1 MASQLLIPLLV
12 TLLSYVLLF
21 LTRWLYH
28 EFTSPLR
35 GLPGPKSANW
45 IVGQF
50 FRLNANETVVTA
62 RWREEFGPNFL
73 FSTLFN
79 KKELYTSD
87 IKAISHIT
95 SNATIYKKGPVSI
108 RLLTVLFGKGILSVE
123 DDEHR
128 KQADTKANG
137 DICGAIHP
145 GTLRDLWFREI
156 KAGKD
161 SKQIGDDKNMARIE
175 VSHWLD
181 RATLD
186 MIGHA
191 GFNYQFDALAS
202 NGQQNKLNQA
212 VNQIFDSPNTPR
224 MFAWRIAQA
233 MVPVLRFL
241 PFPGQKA
248 FDSAQA
254 TLLETSNQLLL
265 DGKAALEVTGSEKDI
280 SSRRD
285 LFSLLLKANM
295 DADLPSTSRL
305 SDAEVVAQ
313 IPAFLV
319 AGHATTSIALSWA
332 LHELS
337 LNRGCQTRLREEL
350 LTVSSDN
357 PTVEELN
364 ALPYLQQVVQETM
377 RVHAPVVS
385 VRRTAM
391 ENDALPLGTP
401 YTDKNGVIHDSLPIR
416 KGQKI
421 CIPLLAVN
429 IDKTLWGEDAA
440 EFKPERWEH
449 LPGAVQAIPGVWSNL
464 MTFFAGHRH
473 CIGFRFSL
481 AEQKAALFT
490 LIRAFEFEPAV
501 PKEDIG
507 SMSAPQRPFVLSERE
522 KGAQMP
528 LIIVRTPYLHYPYPL
543 VSGGKDRLLSHPG
556 RKRRPGLSILLRSQT
571 TYISG
576 NAVRVIAK

>member
-12 TLLSYVLLF
+12 TLLSYVLLY
-21 LTRWLYH
+21 LSRWLYH
-28 EFTSPLR
+28 ELTSPLR
-35 GLPGPKSANW
+35 GLPGPKSPNW
-45 IVGQF
+45 IVGHF
-50 FRLNANETVVTA
+50 FRLNANEAAVTT

-73 FSTLFN
+73 FATLFN

-87 IKAISHIT
+87 IKAINHIT
-95 SNATIYKKGPVSI
+95 SSATIYKKGPASV
-108 RLLTVLFGKGILSVE
+108 RVLTALFGRGVLSVE

-128 KQADTKANG
+128 KQRRLLNPAFGMTQ
-137 DICGAIHP
+137 IRRQTEIFVERSIQ
-145 GTLRDLWFREI
+145 LRDLWIRQI

-161 SKQIGDDKNMARIE
+161 SKQSEEMARIE

-181 RATLD
+181 RAALD

-191 GFNYQFDALAS
+191 GFNYEFNALAS

-212 VNQIFDSPNTPR
+212 VNQLFHSPNTSR
-224 MFAWRIAQA
+224 MIAWRIVQA

-241 PFPGQKA
+241 PFPGLKA

-254 TLLETSNQLLL
+254 TLFETSNQLLL
-265 DGKAALEVTGSEKDI
+265 DGKAALKATGSEKDI

-295 DADLPSTSRL
+295 DADSPSTSRI

-319 AGHATTSIALSWA
+319 AGHETTSTALSWA
-332 LHELS
+332 LHALS
-337 LNRGCQTRLREEL
+337 LNRGCQTKLREEL

-357 PTVEELN
+357 PTVDELN
-364 ALPYLQQVVQETM
+364 ALPYLQQVIQETL
-377 RVHAPVVS
+377 RVHAPVVA
-385 VRRTAM
+385 VRRMAM

-421 CIPLLAVN
+421 YIPLLAVN

-464 MTFFAGHRH
+464 MTFFAGPHH

-507 SMSAPQRPFVLSERE
+507 SISNPQRPFVLSEQE
-522 KGAQMP
+522 KGDQMP
-528 LIIVRTPYLHYPYPL
+528 LIVRLHA
-543 VSGGKDRLLSHPG
+543 
-556 RKRRPGLSILLRSQT
+556 GL
-571 TYISG
+571 
-576 NAVRVIAK
+576 

>member
-12 TLLSYVLLF
+12 TLLSYVLLY
-21 LTRWLYH
+21 LTRRLYH

-35 GLPGPKSANW
+35 ALPGPKSANW
-45 IVGQF
+45 IVGNF
-50 FRLNANETVVTA
+50 FRLNANEAAVTT

-73 FSTLFN
+73 FATLFN
-79 KKELYTSD
+79 EKELYTSD
-87 IKAISHIT
+87 IKAINHIT
-95 SNATIYKKGPVSI
+95 SNATIYQKGPTSLRV
-108 RLLTVLFGKGILSVE
+108 LAALFGRGILSVE
-123 DDEHR
+123 NDEHR
-128 KQADTKANG
+128 NQAGFHSSNNNPAFGMIQIRRQTE
-137 DICGAIHP
+137 IFVERSIL
-145 GTLRDLWFREI
+145 LRDLWIRET
-156 KAGKD
+156 KTGKD
-161 SKQIGDDKNMARIE
+161 SKQIGDDKKMARIE

-181 RATLD
+181 RAALD

-191 GFNYQFDALAS
+191 GFNYQFNALAS
-202 NGQQNKLNQA
+202 NGQQNKLNRA
-212 VNQIFDSPNTPR
+212 VNQIFHSPNTPR
-224 MFAWRIAQA
+224 MFAWRIVQA

-241 PFPGQKA
+241 PFPGLKA

-254 TLLETSNQLLL
+254 TLFETSNQLLL
-265 DGKAALEVTGSEKDI
+265 DGKAALKATGSEKDI

-295 DADLPSTSRL
+295 ETDLPGTSRL

-319 AGHATTSIALSWA
+319 AGHETTSTALSWA

-337 LNRGCQTRLREEL
+337 LNSGCQTKLREEL

-364 ALPYLQQVVQETM
+364 ALPYLQQVIQETL
-377 RVHAPVVS
+377 RVHAPVVG
-385 VRRTAM
+385 VRRMAM
-391 ENDALPLGTP
+391 ADDALPLGTP
-401 YTDKNGVIHDSLPIR
+401 YTDKNGVIQDSLPIR
-416 KGQKI
+416 KGQRI
-421 CIPLLAVN
+421 YIPLLAVN

-449 LPGAVQAIPGVWSNL
+449 LPGTVQAIPGVWSNL
-464 MTFFAGHRH
+464 MTFFAGPHH

-501 PKEDIG
+501 PKGDIG
-507 SMSAPQRPFVLSERE
+507 SISAPQRPFVLSERE
-522 KGAQMP
+522 KGDQMP
-528 LIIVRTPYLHYPYPL
+528 LIVRLHA
-543 VSGGKDRLLSHPG
+543 
-556 RKRRPGLSILLRSQT
+556 GL
-571 TYISG
+571 
-576 NAVRVIAK
+576 

>member
-95 SNATIYKKGPVSI
+95 SNATYI
-108 RLLTVLFGKGILSVE
+108 RKDPSPFDFSQFFLGKGEALPPAFGMIQIRRQTEIFVE
-123 DDEHR
+123 R
-128 KQADTKANG
+128 SSRYK
-137 DICGAIHP
+137 
-145 GTLRDLWFREI
+145 I

-161 SKQIGDDKNMARIE
+161 SKQIGDGQNMARIE

-357 PTVEELN
+357 PTVE
-364 ALPYLQQVVQETM
+364 
-377 RVHAPVVS
+377 
-385 VRRTAM
+385 
-391 ENDALPLGTP
+391 
-401 YTDKNGVIHDSLPIR
+401 
-416 KGQKI
+416 
-421 CIPLLAVN
+421 
-429 IDKTLWGEDAA
+429 
-440 EFKPERWEH
+440 
-449 LPGAVQAIPGVWSNL
+449 
-464 MTFFAGHRH
+464 
-473 CIGFRFSL
+473 
-481 AEQKAALFT
+481 
-490 LIRAFEFEPAV
+490 
-501 PKEDIG
+501 
-507 SMSAPQRPFVLSERE
+507 
-522 KGAQMP
+522 
-528 LIIVRTPYLHYPYPL
+528 
-543 VSGGKDRLLSHPG
+543 
-556 RKRRPGLSILLRSQT
+556 
-571 TYISG
+571 
-576 NAVRVIAK
+576 